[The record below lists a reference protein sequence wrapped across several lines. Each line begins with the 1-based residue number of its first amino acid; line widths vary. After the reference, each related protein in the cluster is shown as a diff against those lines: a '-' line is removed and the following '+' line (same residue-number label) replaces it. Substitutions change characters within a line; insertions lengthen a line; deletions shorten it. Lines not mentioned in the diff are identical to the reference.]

1 MFQSKGIGSM
11 NKPRQFAIP
20 MKTVVILWITLC
32 ITLMAG
38 CHQSMYNQPK
48 YKKPYMRESDRNPSG
63 FDGIFA
69 NDMVARPRVVSTV
82 SQSQVLADE
91 HFYTGKVDGEY
102 VTEFP
107 YPIDRKIIRRGQD
120 RFNIFCSPCHG
131 RVGNGLGMVQRR
143 GLTPPANYHTDR
155 LRDAPV
161 GYIFDVITNGYRN
174 MYPYGP
180 KIPPEDRW
188 AIIAYVRALQLSQN
202 ATCDDVPDKA
212 SFKNQ
217 CQ

>member
-1 MFQSKGIGSM
+1 MWM
-11 NKPRQFAIP
+11 NNQRPLIKNIPTIAIIW
-20 MKTVVILWITLC
+20 VILGTFL
-32 ITLMAG
+32 LSA
-38 CHQSMYNQPK
+38 CHQSMYDTPK
-48 YKKPYMRESDRNPSG
+48 YRKPYMEETSRTIFSDG
-63 FDGIFA
+63 
-69 NDMVARPRVVSTV
+69 MVARPRVPNTV

-91 HFYTGKVDGEY
+91 HFYTGKIDGEF

-107 YPIDRKIIRRGQD
+107 YPVDRAMIRRGQD

-131 RVGNGLGMVQRR
+131 YVGNGLGMVQRH

-155 LRDAPV
+155 LREAEV

-188 AIIAYVRALQLSQN
+188 AIIAYVRALQRSQH
-202 ATCDDVPDKA
+202 ASCDDVPDGVP
-212 SFKNQ
+212 FKSE

>member
-1 MFQSKGIGSM
+1 MVLLS
-11 NKPRQFAIP
+11 A
-20 MKTVVILWITLC
+20 
-32 ITLMAG
+32 
-38 CHQSMYNQPK
+38 CHQSMYNSPK
-48 YKKPYMRESDRNPSG
+48 YKKPYMKEDSG
-63 FDGIFA
+63 TLFED
-69 NDMVARPRVVSTV
+69 DMVARPRVPNTV

-91 HFYTGKVDGEY
+91 HFYTGKIDGEF

-107 YPIDRKIIRRGQD
+107 YPVDKAMIRRGRD
-120 RFNIFCSPCHG
+120 RFNIFCAPCHG
-131 RVGNGLGMVQRR
+131 RLGNGLGMVQRR

-155 LRDAPV
+155 LRNVEV

-188 AIIAYVRALQLSQN
+188 AIIAYVRTLQLSQS
-202 ATCDDVPDKA
+202 ATCDDVPEGVP
-212 SFKNQ
+212 FKSE